1 MCTNEDL
8 TRGARLLLTKVLLT
22 LNTTVFGAI
31 GCTWIYMHRMTTQ
44 LCSVLC
50 FKIIFIG
57 SLKKEKDVF
66 PILYPGCHR
75 QLCTDGLLQRPTQII

>member
-8 TRGARLLLTKVLLT
+8 TRARLLLLRKVVLT
-22 LNTTVFGAI
+22 LNTTEFGAI
-31 GCTWIYMHRMTTQ
+31 RCTWIYMHRMITQ